1 MDNLPDWAVSI
12 SAIAVGLGPWLA
24 VLSARSIARLLYRA
38 LSPRPEVMRQR
49 ESEPTRNEPGPRSS
63 LAGVTE
69 FGELLT
75 ENPSGDQ
82 HRPAKDLHPDAA
94 ITVI

>member
-38 LSPRPEVMRQR
+38 LSPRPEVMRER
-49 ESEPTRNEPGPRSS
+49 ESEPTRNEPAR
-63 LAGVTE
+63 
-69 FGELLT
+69 
-75 ENPSGDQ
+75 
-82 HRPAKDLHPDAA
+82 AA
-94 ITVI
+94 ASRV